1 MIDYTKIRL
10 LGINPTSILDNNCF
24 EFKTVVFRN
33 GGQIHK
39 HVAEYHFCKITVYEY
54 GLILFTGSIH
64 KMFNSIKGI
73 NAPNYNPKSKE
84 QYKGFNGNQFTL
96 SNIIYVRDHLR
107 RLFKCESNQMVFQNI
122 EFGINT
128 TPMIDQLSFLPG
140 LLYHKGKRFESKFNG
155 NFYYCEHQQYRIK
168 IYNKS
173 EQYGMLTPTTRIE
186 MSLKKSNKI
195 NKLGIYTFADIN
207 IKTLE
212 NAKIELLRQF
222 DEVVYYDYTIRKC
235 GISKPLQI
243 RLNKYANL
251 QFWLKDL
258 KPHHRDRHK
267 KKLQETIIKY
277 SENLKAKFTIDIL
290 KKCVT
295 INRLEST
302 EMCNH

>member
-1 MIDYTKIRL
+1 ML
-10 LGINPTSILDNNCF
+10 LGINPIFILDNNCF
-24 EFKTVVFRN
+24 EFKTVVSRN

-39 HVAEYHFCKITVYEY
+39 HIAEYHFCKITVYES

-64 KMFNSIKGI
+64 KLYNSIKGI
-73 NAPNYNPKSKE
+73 QAPNYFSNI
-84 QYKGFNGNQFTL
+84 QTQNKGFNGNQFTL
-96 SNIIYVRDHLR
+96 SNIIYVRDHLMK
-107 RLFKCESNQMVFQNI
+107 LFKCEATQMVFQNI

-128 TPMIDQLSFLPG
+128 TPKIEQLSFLQG
-140 LLYHKGKRFESKFNG
+140 LLYHKGKRFESKYNG

-173 EQYGMLTPTTRIE
+173 EQYGMITPTTRIE
-186 MSLKKSNKI
+186 ISLKKSKKI
-195 NKLGIYTFADIN
+195 NELDIYTFADITTF
-207 IKTLE
+207 TLE
-212 NAKIELLRQF
+212 NAKLELLRQL
-222 DEVVYYDYTIRKC
+222 DEVVYYDYTIRKNNLT
-235 GISKPLQI
+235 KTLQI
-243 RLNKYANL
+243 RMLKYCIPK
-251 QFWLKDL
+251 FWLIDL

-277 SENLKAKFTIDIL
+277 SENLKAKFAIDIL